1 VVIVV
6 YYGRARQGCV
16 ILESSNRSSWSSF
29 QKELG
34 NFLSCEELRLLVGV
48 TLENAGSVG
57 LAASGGQNGQNMLNY
72 GTKGIQGILKI
83 WESIGLKCDLW
94 LFYR

>member
-1 VVIVV
+1 M
-6 YYGRARQGCV
+6 
-16 ILESSNRSSWSSF
+16 ILESSNCSSWSSF

-57 LAASGGQNGQNMLNY
+57 LAASGAARMGKTCLIM

-83 WESIGLKCDLW
+83 WESIGLKHDSW

>member
-1 VVIVV
+1 M
-6 YYGRARQGCV
+6 
-16 ILESSNRSSWSSF
+16 ILESSNRSSRSSF

-34 NFLSCEELRLLVGV
+34 NFLSCEELRPLVRV

-72 GTKGIQGILKI
+72 GNQRNSRNFENLGVNWVET
-83 WESIGLKCDLW
+83 
-94 LFYR
+94 

>member
-1 VVIVV
+1 M
-6 YYGRARQGCV
+6 

-57 LAASGGQNGQNMLNY
+57 LAASGVARMGKTCLIMGP
-72 GTKGIQGILKI
+72 KELK
-83 WESIGLKCDLW
+83 E
-94 LFYR
+94 F